1 MLVLGSDPLSAR
13 IPSPDRLGALL
24 TGLDDGT
31 LLISVGTV
39 TVTGP
44 RTVRVTVTVPGEYQ
58 ILGVIG
64 AGGYQVDG
72 TAEATLT
79 VGVDTGTAR

>member
-1 MLVLGSDPLSAR
+1 M
-13 IPSPDRLGALL
+13 
-24 TGLDDGT
+24 
-31 LLISVGTV
+31 
-39 TVTGP
+39 TGP
-44 RTVRVTVTVPGEYQ
+44 RSVRVTVTVPGEHQ

-64 AGGYQVDG
+64 AGGYQVEG